1 MFHPSAMFITGG
13 NDVNTGGVDTAVT
26 ENIGEL
32 GNILFNA
39 VKHPCEQMAE
49 VMWEHLLRIYACLL
63 AKPFHLPP
71 DIGAAHRSARSCNEN
86 CT

>member
-1 MFHPSAMFITGG
+1 MLHSFAVFITGG
-13 NDVNTGGVDTAVT
+13 HDVNTGGVDTAVT

-39 VKHPCEQMAE
+39 VKSAGKQMPQI
-49 VMWEHLLRIYACLL
+49 MREHLLRIYACLL